1 MGNKVIGKSE
11 MKRELV
17 AMLSNDVETTSIW
30 FNDLRDETGL
40 KVVTEG
46 MPRLLDLYA
55 KYNVKSTFFYTGY
68 MAKLYPEVV
77 KMAVNAGH
85 EVGSHGKS
93 HIKENGFDVM
103 PYNKQVRHLDYSKK
117 LLEDISGKEVI
128 SFRAPALRV
137 SPNTATALLE
147 TGFKIDSSI
156 ASQRF
161 DFFLSFGS
169 KQKLSFLNAPRLP
182 YRVNKNNIFKKGQ
195 SDLVEFPLSAT
206 LLPFA
211 GTTMRIMPGI
221 TRFQQKLLHLETQIN
236 AKPVVFVI
244 HPNELIDESAEPRT
258 IKRRSANPVA
268 YLLSDLIRGKLKVK
282 NLGDKAIPIYENI
295 IAWYAEAGYEF
306 MRMRDYRDQLTGI
319 S

>member
-1 MGNKVIGKSE
+1 
-11 MKRELV
+11 MKREIV
-17 AMLSNDVETTSIW
+17 ALLSNDVETTSIW
-30 FNDLRDETGL
+30 FNDLRDETGE
-40 KVVTEG
+40 KVLIEG

-77 KMAVNAGH
+77 KMAVDAGH

-93 HIKENGFDVM
+93 HIKENGFDIM
-103 PYNKQVRHLDYSKK
+103 PYDQQIRHLDYSKK
-117 LLEDISGKEVI
+117 LLEDISGQEVI

-137 SPNTATALLE
+137 SPNTAMALLE

-182 YRVNKNNIFKKGQ
+182 YWANKNNIFKKGQ
-195 SDLVEFPLSAT
+195 SDLLELPLSAT
-206 LLPFA
+206 LLPYA

-221 TRFQQKLLHLETQIN
+221 TKAQQKLLHLESLTN
-236 AKPVVFVI
+236 GKPVVFVI
-244 HPNELIDESAEPRT
+244 HPNEFIDESAEPRS
-258 IKRRSANPVA
+258 IKRRSVNPIA
-268 YLLSDLIRGKLKVK
+268 YLLSDLVRAKLKVK
-282 NLGDKAIPIYENI
+282 NLGENAVPIYERLI
-295 IAWYAEAGYEF
+295 SWYAEAGYEF
-306 MRMRDYRDQLTGI
+306 MTMGEYRKMLEV
-319 S
+319 SRKL

>member
-1 MGNKVIGKSE
+1 

-17 AMLSNDVETTSIW
+17 ALLSNDVETTSIW
-30 FNDLRDETGL
+30 FNDLRDETGEKVL
-40 KVVTEG
+40 KEG

-77 KMAVNAGH
+77 RMAVKAGH

-93 HIKENGFDVM
+93 HIKENGFDIM
-103 PYNKQVRHLDYSKK
+103 PYEKQVRHLDYSKK
-117 LLEDISGKEVI
+117 LLEDISGQEVM

-156 ASQRF
+156 AAQRF

-195 SDLVEFPLSAT
+195 SELVELPLSAT

-221 TRFQQKLLHLETQIN
+221 TRFQQKVLHFETQIN

-244 HPNELIDESAEPRT
+244 HPNEFIDESTEPRT

-282 NLGDKAIPIYENI
+282 NLGDKAIPIYERLI
-295 IAWYAEAGYEF
+295 SFYAEAGYEF
-306 MRMRDYRDQLTGI
+306 MTMGEYRKMLEV
-319 S
+319 SRKL